1 MPDLISWQL
10 ALPYL
15 VASLLFGYLV
25 GSTPFGLILSR
36 LAGLGDI
43 RKIGSGNIGATN
55 VLRSGNKT
63 VAFLTLLGD
72 ILKGTVPV
80 LIAGIFGRDYAVMAG
95 LGAFLGHCFPIWL
108 KFRGGKGVATYVGV
122 LLGLAWQGVLVFA
135 GVWLAVAF
143 LTRYSSLA
151 ALTATVAVPV
161 SLYYMGFEKA
171 GELFTLISL
180 LVWVFHRQNIMRLLS
195 GNESRIGNKG

>member
-1 MPDLISWQL
+1 MPDPISWQL

-15 VASLLFGYLV
+15 VAALLFGYLV
-25 GSTPFGLILSR
+25 GSTPFGLIFSR

-55 VLRSGNKT
+55 VLRSGNKK
-63 VAFLTLLGD
+63 VAFLSLLGD

-122 LLGLAWQGVLVFA
+122 LLGIAWQGVLVFA

-151 ALTATVAVPV
+151 ALTATVAVPI

-171 GELFTLISL
+171 GELFTLMSL